1 MIRNYLLIA
10 IRNLWRNKLITVI
23 NLVGMAIGFG
33 IFLSF
38 WSWVRFDSS
47 FDKFHEDVDQMYLLN
62 VRITMNGSEY
72 TSERTG
78 GIFSSLLMENYPQVL
93 SSCRIGQP
101 LEFELGVPSGEDSD
115 DVPMKYFNE
124 DEVLAV
130 DSTFFDF
137 FSFKLVI
144 GNKDLIFTERDHM
157 VITESLAKR
166 IFGKQDPLGQNIR
179 IGEGDFYKVMG
190 VVEDPPE
197 VSTFQFQALV
207 GFHMMEELGYTI
219 DGVGGNIFYCNFKLA
234 PETDLPALNTA
245 INDYVEANF
254 DVELDAY
261 FFMDSL
267 KRVHLYGETRGI
279 IGLYTNLIMALVILS
294 IACINFINL
303 TTAYASVR
311 IKEIA
316 IRKSAGAS
324 KRQLIIQFM
333 GETYLLLVLA
343 FYLGLFLA
351 EHLIPMLSRSF
362 GVDPQALP
370 TGIHYWLQIALIFLI
385 TGLLAGLY
393 PAVKIAGFKPLA
405 FLSGKIGDSHRGGVR
420 SRKVL
425 IVVQFTFSVIF
436 ILVSL
441 FMIRQYVYLKEA
453 DLGFNREDVLYV
465 RTTGRA
471 WDQYPLIKNELE
483 ELPFVEGVTTGSN
496 VPVFLSNG
504 EIDWGER
511 DGDHNKMAVTLWTDA
526 DFLSTLEID
535 LLEGTY
541 FFDEHDSLNHEYVV
555 VNQALVDLM
564 GWEDPVGRS
573 FYLTGRDYRILGVTE
588 DIKLFPFNLE
598 IFNDQAL
605 IYRYGSVCEY
615 VFVRVNQL
623 VSPEQF
629 VKIEE
634 VYQKYNPGY
643 EIIYDYVSDYEYDAL
658 ENGDGLKLIF
668 ILFSMIAIFIAAMGL
683 IGLSVF
689 NNNRRTKEV
698 GIRKAMG
705 AHSGVIMKLLLSDF
719 MKLVVLSNL
728 IGMPLA
734 YLVLK
739 RMLQIFSYSVDLKVS
754 VFLMVFVLSVLLS
767 FITVTFHALRTARSN
782 PVNSLRYE

>member
-10 IRNLWRNKLITVI
+10 LRNLWRNKLITVI
-23 NLVGMAIGFG
+23 NILGMAIGFG
-33 IFLSF
+33 VFLSF
-38 WSWVRFDSS
+38 WSWVRYDLS

-78 GIFSSLLMENYPQVL
+78 GAFYTILKDNFPHVL

-101 LEFELGVPSGEDSD
+101 LEFELGVSTGNESD

-130 DSTFFDF
+130 DSSFFHY
-137 FSFKLVI
+137 FSFKLI
-144 GNKDLIFTERDHM
+144 RGNKELIFSERDHM
-157 VITESLAKR
+157 VITMSLAKR
-166 IFGKQDPLGQNIR
+166 LFGNQDPLDQAIR
-179 IGEGDFYKVMG
+179 IGEGDFYKVVG

-197 VSTFQFQALV
+197 VSTFQFKALV
-207 GFHMMEELGYTI
+207 GFHMMEELGYTL
-219 DGVGGNIFYCNFKLA
+219 DGVGGNVFFCNFKLA
-234 PETDLPALNTA
+234 TETDLSALNA
-245 INDYVEANF
+245 SINEYVRANYEP
-254 DVELDAY
+254 ELDPY

-267 KRVHLYGETRGI
+267 TRLHLYGETRGI
-279 IGLYTNLIMALVILS
+279 IGLYTKLIMALVILS

-333 GETYLLLVLA
+333 SETYLLLLVA

-351 EHLIPMLSRSF
+351 EHLIPLLSRSF
-362 GVDPQALP
+362 GANPQALP
-370 TGIHYWLQIALIFLI
+370 TGIFYWIQIALIFLI

-405 FLSGKIGDSHRGGVR
+405 FLSGKIVGSHRGGAG

-425 IVVQFTFSVIF
+425 IVVQFTFSIIF

-441 FMIRQYVYLKEA
+441 FMIRQFNYLREA
-453 DLGFNREDVLYV
+453 DLGFNREDVLYI

-471 WDQYPLIKNELE
+471 WEQYPMIKSELA
-483 ELPFVEGVTTGSN
+483 ELHFVEGVSTGSN
-496 VPVFLSNG
+496 IPVFLSNG

-511 DGDHNKMAVTLWTDA
+511 DGDHNKMAVILRTDA

-535 LLEGTY
+535 LLEGAY
-541 FFDEHDSLNHEYVV
+541 FFKNHDSLNHEYVV
-555 VNQALVDLM
+555 VNQELVDLM
-564 GWEDPVGRS
+564 EWEEPVGRS
-573 FYLTGRDYRILGVTE
+573 FYMAGSDYHILGVTE
-588 DIKLFPFNLE
+588 NIKLFPFNLE
-598 IFNDQAL
+598 VFSDHAL
-605 IYRYGSVCEY
+605 IYKYGSVCEY
-615 VFVRVNQL
+615 VFVRFNQV
-623 VSPEQF
+623 VSSEQIS
-629 VKIEE
+629 KIEG
-634 VYQKYNPGY
+634 VFQKYNPGY
-643 EIIYDYVSDYEYDAL
+643 EFICDFVSDYKYDAL
-658 ENGDGLKLIF
+658 ENSDGIKLIS

-689 NNNRRTKEV
+689 NNSRRTKEV

-705 AHSGVIMKLLLSDF
+705 AHTGIIMRLLLSDF

-734 YLVLK
+734 YLILN
-739 RMLQIFSYSVDLKVS
+739 RMLQIFSYSVDLKASVFIMVFLLS
-754 VFLMVFVLSVLLS
+754 VFLSL
-767 FITVTFHALRTARSN
+767 ITVTFYAFRTARSN